1 MFITLQS
8 NIINIEEIRNVSTD
22 SHAYYMIKIYFKK
35 PTTST
40 DWVQFYYD
48 NRKDFE
54 QDFKAL
60 TEACAE
66 YNKTKIKN

>member
-1 MFITLQS
+1 MLKF
-8 NIINIEEIRNVSTD
+8 
-22 SHAYYMIKIYFKK
+22 YFKK

-40 DWVQFYYD
+40 DWVTFYYD

-54 QDFKAL
+54 EDFKAL